1 MLKPKELVLRCPVK
15 KGVLKTFA
23 KLSLGLQFY

>member
-1 MLKPKELVLRCPVK
+1 MFKPEEIVLRCPVK

-23 KLSLGLQFY
+23 KLSLGLQLY